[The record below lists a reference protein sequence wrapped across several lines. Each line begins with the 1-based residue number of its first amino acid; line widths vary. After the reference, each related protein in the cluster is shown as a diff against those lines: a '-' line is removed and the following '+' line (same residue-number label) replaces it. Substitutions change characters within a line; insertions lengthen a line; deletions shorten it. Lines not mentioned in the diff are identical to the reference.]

1 MASDGPGGPMDE
13 TSEEIESIVEDEL
26 QEPPMF
32 KVLLHNDH
40 YTTMEFVVQVLESV
54 FRKPRAEATRI
65 MLNVHNEGVGLC
77 GIFTGEVAE
86 TKVDIVHEMARKAGF
101 PLRCSLEEA

>member
-13 TSEEIESIVEDEL
+13 ASEEIESIVEDEL

-40 YTTMEFVVQVLESV
+40 YTTMEFVVQVLEAV

-77 GIFTGEVAE
+77 GIFTAEVAE
-86 TKVDIVHEMARKAGF
+86 TKVDVVHEMAQKAGF

>member
-1 MASDGPGGPMDE
+1 MASDDPNEPTGG
-13 TSEEIESIVEDEL
+13 TSQDTDSIVEDEL
-26 QEPPMF
+26 SEPPMY

-40 YTTMEFVVQVLESV
+40 YTTMEFVVEVLEKV
-54 FRKPRAEATRI
+54 FRKARAEATRI

-77 GIFTGEVAE
+77 GIYTAEIAE
-86 TKVDIVHEMARKAGF
+86 TKIDIVHALARKAGF

>member
-1 MASDGPGGPMDE
+1 MASDDPNEPNGN
-13 TSEEIESIVEDEL
+13 TSEDIESIVEDEL
-26 QEPPMF
+26 SEPPMF

-40 YTTMEFVVQVLESV
+40 YTTMEFVVEVLEKV
-54 FRKPRAEATRI
+54 FRKARAEATRI

-77 GIFTGEVAE
+77 GIYTAEIAE
-86 TKVDIVHEMARKAGF
+86 TKIDIVHALARKAGF

>member
-1 MASDGPGGPMDE
+1 MPPDDPVEPIDDASQE
-13 TSEEIESIVEDEL
+13 TESIVEDEL
-26 QEPPMF
+26 SEPPMY

-40 YTTMEFVVQVLESV
+40 YTTMEFVVEVLEKV
-54 FRKPRAEATRI
+54 FRKARAEATRI

-77 GIFTGEVAE
+77 GVYTAEVAE
-86 TKVDIVHEMARKAGF
+86 TKVDIVHSLARKAGF